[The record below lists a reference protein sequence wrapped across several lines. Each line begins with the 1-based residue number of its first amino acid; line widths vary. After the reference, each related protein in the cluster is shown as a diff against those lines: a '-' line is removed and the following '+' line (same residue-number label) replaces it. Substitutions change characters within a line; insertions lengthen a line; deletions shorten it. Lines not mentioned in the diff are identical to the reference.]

1 MKPRLLIYTTKDFR
15 LVLATERAVLG
26 ATKAESKG
34 PGKEVSF
41 QNLSKDNTVNCSG
54 LFTCTVVLDLVEKSK
69 TQQSFGSRRTSQNL
83 VPKLSYSLSLTLLEP
98 KVRSFWALRKDCGE
112 QLCVQ
117 LVTQPGAK
125 RAWQGA
131 IMLTLLEG
139 SLAP

>member
-1 MKPRLLIYTTKDFR
+1 MLPKQKVRALEKRFSFR
-15 LVLATERAVLG
+15 T
-26 ATKAESKG
+26 
-34 PGKEVSF
+34 
-41 QNLSKDNTVNCSG
+41 LSKDNKVNCLG

-69 TQQSFGSRRTSQNL
+69 TQQSFGSRSTSQNL